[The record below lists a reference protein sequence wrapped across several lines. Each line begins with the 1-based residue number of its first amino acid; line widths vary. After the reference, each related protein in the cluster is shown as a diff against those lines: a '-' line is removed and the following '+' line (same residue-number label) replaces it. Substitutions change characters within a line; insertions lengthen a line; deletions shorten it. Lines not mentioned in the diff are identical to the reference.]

1 MRQKQSRLGYNIN
14 AQGIDDVGVL
24 KKHLQALNPRAVVV
38 MDGVGL
44 AAEIKS
50 MLPDCTV
57 IHRDYVGVPG
67 GRGDDGL
74 HTKVGT
80 EEFLIAQRKIL
91 ADNRA
96 DNLWVYVN
104 NEPGFNEECINWFID
119 LIKRNALS
127 SQPLKLVIGN
137 WSVGVPEAEAWQKA
151 DELLQLLDKY
161 RELLILG
168 MHEYFAGVAPSGFY
182 GGNPDNAG
190 VQPGQPGGKNLIPAE
205 NWPIATEGITL
216 FHCGRFR
223 FVEKR
228 CREIGIRPPRIILT
242 EHGADDVM
250 KSWLSGL
257 VKTPGYSVIRGW
269 KSLKEQWREWYPQW
283 SHDQAYYEMLKY
295 LDERVYQDSSVEAQ
309 LIFTW
314 SNNAEWA
321 GFDVQRAV
329 DFQRLMEAGVAK
341 TKTQEMERQPVSKPE
356 NAGLGT
362 RVEVRFFA
370 PLHNLRDGP
379 GVNYRD
385 IGDVKSGDIFTVF
398 WNTKRSDSNGTG
410 WVWVEG
416 TRDGSGWMSTLSV
429 TFENKPTFEAL
440 NPPAPVDLPRP
451 VEAKPERRERE
462 IRIVVTASDSEV
474 TELTTALTQ
483 LFTVFGDMV
492 NVWRGVLPHIEIVD
506 KV

>member
-1 MRQKQSRLGYNIN
+1 MTSQSRISYNID
-14 AQGIDDVGVL
+14 AKAIDDVAHL
-24 KKHLQALNPRAVVV
+24 KKHLQALNPRAVLI

-137 WSVGVPEAEAWQKA
+137 WSVGVPEAAAWQKA

-190 VQPGQPGGKNLIPAE
+190 VQPGQSGGQNLIPAE

-257 VKTPGYSVIRGW
+257 VKTSGYGDIRGW
-269 KSLKEQWREWYPQW
+269 KSLKEQWRVWYPRW
-283 SHDQAYYEMLKY
+283 SHDQTYYEMLAY
-295 LDERVYQDSSVEAQ
+295 LDERVYQGSSVEAQ
-309 LIFTW
+309 CVFTW
-314 SNNAEWA
+314 SNNAQWA

-341 TKTQEMERQPVSKPE
+341 TKTQEMISQPVPKPVT
-356 NAGLGT
+356 AGIGT
-362 RVEVRFFA
+362 RVKVTFKGVFK
-370 PLHNLRDGP
+370 NLRSGP
-379 GVNYRD
+379 GINYLD
-385 IGDVKSGDIFTVF
+385 IGDIKLGDVF
-398 WNTKRSDSNGTG
+398 LVYYDSARYDSNGER
-410 WVWVEG
+410 WLWVEE
-416 TRDGSGWMSTLSV
+416 TTDGAGWFNAKDV
-429 TFENKPTFEAL
+429 NFENRPL
-440 NPPAPVDLPRP
+440 LDVSQPPAPVDLPRP